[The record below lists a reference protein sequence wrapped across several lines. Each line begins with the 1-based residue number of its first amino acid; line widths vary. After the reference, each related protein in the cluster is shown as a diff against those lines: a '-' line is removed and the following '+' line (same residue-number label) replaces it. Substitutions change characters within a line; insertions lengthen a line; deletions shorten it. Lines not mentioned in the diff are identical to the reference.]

1 MRKDGDKTLCF
12 RDCEPEVMDLVI
24 RYLKEEDGNDD
35 YKLPSTDQ
43 NAIFYAKLYKL
54 ALCLG

>member
-1 MRKDGDKTLCF
+1 MRNDGYEALCF
-12 RDCEPEVMDLVI
+12 REPEPEVMDLVI
-24 RYLKEEDGNDD
+24 RYLKAEDGNNN
-35 YKLPSTDQ
+35 YKLPPTDQ